1 MTAMELNNLLEVH
14 NLKKF
19 FPIEKG
25 LLRRVVGHVRA
36 VDDVSLS
43 IPAGKTLGLVGESGC
58 GKTTLGR
65 CVVRA
70 IEPTSGQVL
79 LRIDD
84 RQADITGLDAKE
96 LRATRRHMQ
105 MVFQDPYASLDPR
118 KTILDIV
125 GEPLRVNKLARGE
138 DLEQRVR
145 HLVDLVGLD
154 VRYLKRYPHAFSGGQ
169 RQRIGI
175 ARALSLHPSLIVCDE
190 PVSAL
195 DVSVQ
200 AQILNLL
207 QDLQAEFSLT
217 YLFIA
222 HDLSV
227 IQHISDQVAVMYVGK
242 IVEQAETEELFLHPK
257 HPYTEALLSAIPS
270 PDPDALLDEI
280 TLEGEVPSP
289 ANPPSGCYFHP
300 RCQYAQQICQE
311 EAPPLLEVSADHFAA
326 CHFAQELTLQ
336 GVGDLE
342 EDSQW

>member
-84 RQADITGLDAKE
+84 RQADITSLDAKE

-125 GEPLRVNKLARGE
+125 GEPLRVNKLAKGE

-242 IVEQAETEELFLHPK
+242 IVEQAETEELFLNPK

-270 PDPDALLDEI
+270 PDPDALLEEI

-300 RCQYAQQICQE
+300 RCQYAQQLCQE

-336 GVGDLE
+336 GVGNLE